1 MGTYLVLDLETSIKN
16 RGSESI
22 GSMKASPWY
31 PLNKIVMAGSL
42 KESGSAVTI
51 KEYPNLDDPAI
62 PESIDIIIGHNIKF
76 DCHYMMRDSESFRDA
91 LVRLQIWDTQLAE
104 YILSGQTMLYPSLDQ
119 CSEKYG
125 GVLKDDRIKEYWE
138 DGVDTEDIPEEQ
150 LQEYL
155 VHDVENT
162 HLVFLAQLE
171 KAVKMDMLPLI
182 KSQMKALKATIE
194 MEYNGMHFDSEVA
207 EMHSDLLR
215 DDLTDVEARV
225 YAYMEGCG
233 IQGANP
239 HSGVHVGLLLFGGV
253 QTVKEY
259 KPYKDEDGEW
269 VVLKSDGKSGKKG
282 DKRLKKQDVNTL
294 IAGKYMGKGSETA
307 SGKWKVDDE
316 TLGKLKGFVVEDIQQ
331 MRTLKKDI
339 STYYEGYSKLVWPD
353 GVIHH
358 SLNHCATA
366 TGRLSSTKPNFQNV
380 TSSE

>member
-1 MGTYLVLDLETSIKN
+1 MTYLVLDLETSIKN
-16 RGSESI
+16 RGADAI
-22 GSMKASPWY
+22 GGMKASPWY
-31 PLNKIVMAGSL
+31 PLNRIVMAGSL
-42 KESGSAVTI
+42 KESGSAVAI
-51 KEYPNLDDPAI
+51 KEYPDLDDPAI

-76 DCHYMMRDSESFRDA
+76 DCHYMMRDSKGFRDRF
-91 LVRLQIWDTQLAE
+91 VQLQIWDTQLAE

-125 GVLKDDRIKEYWE
+125 GVLKDDAIKEYW
-138 DGVDTEDIPEEQ
+138 DNDIDTEDIPEDQ

-194 MEYNGMHFDSEVA
+194 MEYNGMYFDRETA

-225 YAYMEGCG
+225 YATMESHG
-233 IQGANP
+233 IRDANP
-239 HSGVHVGLLLFGGV
+239 HSGVHMGLLLFGGV
-253 QTVKEY
+253 QTVKER
-259 KPYKDEDGEW
+259 KPYKDDTGEW
-269 VVLKSDGKSGKKG
+269 VVYKKDGKLGKKG
-282 DKRLKKQDVNTL
+282 DKKYKNQDVKLL
-294 IAGKYMGKGSETA
+294 ITGKYMGKGKESA

-316 TLGKLKGFVVEDIQQ
+316 TLSKLKGSVIADIQQ

-339 STYYEGYSKLVWPD
+339 STYYDGYSALVWPD

-358 SLNHCATA
+358 SLNHCSTA
-366 TGRLSSTKPNFQNV
+366 TGRLSSTRPNFQNV
-380 TSSE
+380 TST